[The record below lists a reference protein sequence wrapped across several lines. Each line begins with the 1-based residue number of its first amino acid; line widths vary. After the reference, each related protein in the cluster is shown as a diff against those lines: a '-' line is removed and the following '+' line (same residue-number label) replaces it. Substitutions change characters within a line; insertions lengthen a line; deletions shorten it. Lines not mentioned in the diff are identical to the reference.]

1 MPPQIYLHTHT
12 KMHLL
17 GVNNVQTCTFLLVKT
32 VYMFKHCISE
42 VKNLM
47 FMLKEKLI
55 CGVKRDN

>member
-1 MPPQIYLHTHT
+1 MYKSVL
-12 KMHLL
+12 
-17 GVNNVQTCTFLLVKT
+17 FLLVKT

-55 CGVKRDN
+55 CGVVKRVTSSPGLLHMNAL